1 MGLAF
6 RIRSSLFA
14 VIAVAL
20 ATTARSVL
28 FEKWITVFAAL
39 LMLAGAVSALRAKT
53 WGVGLVLA
61 ASAAFPAAQLL
72 GMAPDWFWLV
82 GLVGASPFVLS
93 WRPMARFDHA
103 AAVVFAVL
111 ALAAGVTCAL
121 AWHEIGPF
129 VIANLYP

>member
-1 MGLAF
+1 MSLAL
-6 RIRSSLFA
+6 RIRTSLVA
-14 VIAVAL
+14 VVVVAL

-39 LMLAGAVSALRAKT
+39 LMIAGAAAALRAKT

-61 ASAAFPAAQLL
+61 ASTAFPAAHLL
-72 GMAPDWFWLV
+72 GMAPGWFWFV
-82 GLVGASPFVLS
+82 GLVGGAPFVLS

-103 AAVVFAVL
+103 AALVFAVL
-111 ALAAGVTCAL
+111 ALGAGVTCAL

-129 VIANLYP
+129 VVAHLYP